1 MGQGT
6 KTNQN
11 LLLQEDQMRSEP
23 GHRKQF
29 KDISRRYIREKVKT
43 DWNYFLYCEY

>member
-11 LLLQEDQMRSEP
+11 LLLQEDQMRSEQ
-23 GHRKQF
+23 GTEGKTLATVKF
-29 KDISRRYIREKVKT
+29 KDISRRYIRENSK
-43 DWNYFLYCEY
+43 N